1 MDSVRV
7 MPPKKQYLNGYW
19 IQSNKYGQPVNSTTG
34 KPPLNV
40 TRSESRSQTHVPIPS
55 KE

>member
-1 MDSVRV
+1 
-7 MPPKKQYLNGYW
+7 MPPTKQYPNGYW
-19 IQSNKYGQPVNSTTG
+19 VQSNKYGQPVNPTTG
-34 KPPLNV
+34 KPPSNV